1 MFNQCAQTKIFS
13 KLQGSCSLLA
23 QLSLFIFY
31 INALKPKEIFS
42 TVEVEPNGEYV
53 EPPQAKMSY
62 ATMVFVRT
70 AIGQSLTLMMI
81 QQYVERSIMGSMA
94 RDDL

>member
-1 MFNQCAQTKIFS
+1 MINALKLREIFS
-13 KLQGSCSLLA
+13 KLQGSCSLLV
-23 QLSLFIFY
+23 QLSLFMFY
-31 INALKPKEIFS
+31 INALKPKEILS
-42 TVEVEPNGEYV
+42 TVKVEPNGEYV

>member
-1 MFNQCAQTKIFS
+1 MDVVLPVFKFNFHS
-13 KLQGSCSLLA
+13 SCSIN
-23 QLSLFIFY
+23 SLE
-31 INALKPKEIFS
+31 PKEIFS

-81 QQYVERSIMGSMA
+81 QHY
-94 RDDL
+94 D